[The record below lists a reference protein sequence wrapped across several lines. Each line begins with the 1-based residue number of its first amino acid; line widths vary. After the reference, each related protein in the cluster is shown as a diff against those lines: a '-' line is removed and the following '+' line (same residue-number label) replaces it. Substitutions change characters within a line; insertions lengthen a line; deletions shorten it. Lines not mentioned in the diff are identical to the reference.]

1 MRNNPRAADIQ
12 AADRNLPA
20 AGDPQIRVTRG
31 ASLLTRERPGWRD
44 EVSIR
49 ELRVA
54 LGYPGVLGQLW
65 PDSSGDPTATG
76 LAALGITA
84 GEGWFGFRPLPGEPW
99 ETLDA
104 AWIAEV
110 AQ

>member
-1 MRNNPRAADIQ
+1 MRGKPPGTEQAEPEAIGLGRPRRFLQ
-12 AADRNLPA
+12 
-20 AGDPQIRVTRG
+20 RG
-31 ASLLTRERPGWRD
+31 HVG
-44 EVSIR
+44 